1 MMWLAA
7 NRVAWNEKLF
17 RDTGS
22 FDRYGAP
29 GTITMQQRKI
39 KHNELTIKLL
49 TAYNPRRK
57 AKKTSIYAR
66 QKLISF
72 NPYTDC
78 HEEMMWLAETLNSCR
93 RNMNNLKKEYH
104 VVLFDLCDCIGMEPK
119 ALCLTFAFCQHNSK
133 QMCLEKEQEN
143 KERNILKYEDLAE
156 SVRRPETGISERCS
170 IGISL
175 NGTVAIALA
184 CGIDPKA
191 LWHLHSVST
200 IVSKWFG
207 LAY

>member
-7 NRVAWNEKLF
+7 NRIAWNEKLF
-17 RDTGS
+17 RDTGR

-29 GTITMQQRKI
+29 GTITMQQRRI
-39 KHNELTIKLL
+39 NHNELTIKPLP
-49 TAYNPRRK
+49 AYNPRRK
-57 AKKTSIYAR
+57 ARKTSIYAR

-72 NPYTDC
+72 KPSTCSDLFT
-78 HEEMMWLAETLNSCR
+78 MM
-93 RNMNNLKKEYH
+93 NLKKEYH
-104 VVLFDLCDCIGMEPK
+104 VVLFDLCDCCIGMEPK
-119 ALCLTFAFCQHNSK
+119 ALCLTFAFCQHNI
-133 QMCLEKEQEN
+133 
-143 KERNILKYEDLAE
+143 RG
-156 SVRRPETGISERCS
+156 PETGISERCS

-207 LAY
+207 LAYR